1 MKTKILKLM
10 NEMSSDSKS
19 ESFKA
24 EKELC
29 KILTDIV
36 QKRNAFESKL
46 HINYEEYPDEIYNI
60 DNDIIY
66 YAKLGILPDEIWCN
80 DNDFKFRIEWI
91 DFDYKEF
98 FEIEKRNEINYIKG
112 LIERVESSLREH
124 RDNLNYFQN
133 LTYEDFLKEINQ
145 KI

>member
-1 MKTKILKLM
+1 MKTNILKLM

-36 QKRNAFESKL
+36 RKKSEFDRNLDVFQDV
-46 HINYEEYPDEIYNI
+46 YPDKIYNI
-60 DNDIIY
+60 DNDCVY
-66 YAKLGILPDEIWCN
+66 YANLGILPDEIYCN
-80 DNDFKFRIEWI
+80 DDDFIFKTDLL
-91 DFDYKEF
+91 DFNYEEHF
-98 FEIEKRNEINYIKG
+98 NEIKNKKINYFENM
-112 LIERVESSLREH
+112 IERVESSLREH

-145 KI
+145 